1 MTSTATTG
9 VTARP
14 TTAAAGPGAPAATA
28 RRGGRRT
35 AAPAPPLG
43 SLTQGGADGRGTGDP
58 CPACASTAVTNLTM
72 TLADGTSA
80 SLTSCRTCG
89 ERRWAGSGQRL
100 SIAEVLARARRS

>member
-9 VTARP
+9 VTTRP
-14 TTAAAGPGAPAATA
+14 TTAAAGPTAPTRRGA
-28 RRGGRRT
+28 RRG

-72 TLADGTSA
+72 TLADGTPA
-80 SLTSCRTCG
+80 SFTSCRTCG
-89 ERRWAGSGQRL
+89 ERRWAGSGRRL
-100 SIAEVLARARRS
+100 SIAEVLARATRS